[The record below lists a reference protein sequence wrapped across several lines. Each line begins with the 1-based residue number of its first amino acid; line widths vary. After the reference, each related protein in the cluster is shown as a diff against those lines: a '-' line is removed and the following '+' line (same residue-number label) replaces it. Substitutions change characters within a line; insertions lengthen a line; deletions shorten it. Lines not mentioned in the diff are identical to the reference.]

1 MATQVINDSMYTE
14 HFAANRIASVPRS
27 YDTLAATASAAM
39 GVARAK
45 SAALPMEAALQSKLI
60 SHLPDALAVEASD
73 EMLVRLEKH
82 RKGGS
87 YALGRTSASG
97 STTVFSGSVA
107 EFDAARRASAA
118 LVESNALDWKS
129 ARDQQVADH
138 NLTEGLMLRKSVKE
152 RESAEKERK
161 STLIRSSLQIVGAGV
176 TIIAAGVALKWSMS
190 SQPKLSSTEGMNG
203 PGTGTV
209 APTST
214 GGATAS
220 PVTPKPPA
228 SSVSMNGPGT
238 STSANATTQPVATT
252 QPGSP
257 ADVDGVPGPVPA
269 VKGVTEPKATV
280 PQPVAEA
287 PASSTSQAKAP
298 GGDGDPGTVD
308 ATGKKGGLDNIDPQ
322 TARSFERSAKLQL
335 MGPAIGAI
343 SQLMNA
349 LGELLS
355 MNDREG
361 SRLAT
366 ADATESGALA
376 EKIRGEGEF
385 ERSHGQARN
394 QTFDLMAKA
403 ISDLNQVKVDRLR
416 AIANPSA

>member
-1 MATQVINDSMYTE
+1 MATQVINESTYTE
-14 HFAANRIASVPRS
+14 HLAANQTGSVPRS
-27 YDTLAATASAAM
+27 YDTLAATASSAM

-45 SAALPMEAALQSKLI
+45 SASLPMEAALQSKLI

-73 EMLVRLEKH
+73 EMLVRLEKY
-82 RKGGS
+82 RKNGS
-87 YALGRTSASG
+87 YASERTSATG
-97 STTVFSGSVA
+97 STAVFSGSVA

-152 RESAEKERK
+152 RDSAEKERK

-190 SQPKLSSTEGMNG
+190 SPSNSKTSSELLS
-203 PGTGTV
+203 PGART
-209 APTST
+209 
-214 GGATAS
+214 GATNPTGPAGTPSTPAAS
-220 PVTPKPPA
+220 PPSNSSAGLTRPGARADANVTTQ
-228 SSVSMNGPGT
+228 T
-238 STSANATTQPVATT
+238 SATTQPNDAF
-252 QPGSP
+252 
-257 ADVDGVPGPVPA
+257 VPA
-269 VKGVTEPKATV
+269 PVSKNASV
-280 PQPVAEA
+280 PQPVAKTAEA
-287 PASSTSQAKAP
+287 PASTASQAKAP

-308 ATGKKGGLDNIDPQ
+308 ATAKNNFSDKMNPD
-322 TARSFERSAKLQL
+322 TARSFERSAKLAL
-335 MGPAIGAI
+335 MGPTIGAV

-366 ADATESGALA
+366 ADATELGALA

-385 ERSHGQARN
+385 ERSHAQARIQN
-394 QTFDLMAKA
+394 GFDPLAKA
-403 ISDLNQVKVDRLR
+403 NEALNQVKVDRLR